1 MAGAFDWNCQ
11 GFALKFARGG
21 RERWLDVGAAMAW
34 WWLDDGNGSAR
45 VSRDSCHVSVAQNSS
60 ANRRQNLAKKYDSR
74 RWRDGGEFGLSVG
87 SRLCSL
93 AVKPQKVAMTSFL
106 MNFWWIFCYIFGDR
120 SRTFVN
126 FFWTLE
132 IFFIGREF
140 LKFSFCRRG
149 ILKFGGSYF
158 LLVASYFL
166 LVVFT
171 FC

>member
-1 MAGAFDWNCQ
+1 M
-11 GFALKFARGG
+11 
-21 RERWLDVGAAMAW
+21 
-34 WWLDDGNGSAR
+34 
-45 VSRDSCHVSVAQNSS
+45 
-60 ANRRQNLAKKYDSR
+60 
-74 RWRDGGEFGLSVG
+74 
-87 SRLCSL
+87 
-93 AVKPQKVAMTSFL
+93 
-106 MNFWWIFCYIFGDR
+106 
-120 SRTFVN
+120 N

-171 FC
+171 FCRGIADASQTQEFWTKCRADRAHLCDDPRKAAMTSFLLYF